1 MPCKEEEDEV
11 SGSTFGDMPKVMFFW
26 VMHVF
31 IGVDISIELGRPKM
45 DVEITDF
52 PSEKKYL

>member
-1 MPCKEEEDEV
+1 MDKCILIID
-11 SGSTFGDMPKVMFFW
+11 DNDQKVNVRSLKMQ
-26 VMHVF
+26 VKGHCNLDV
-31 IGVDISIELGRPKM
+31 IDISIELGRPKM

>member
-1 MPCKEEEDEV
+1 MRGVGTLRAASEENTLGYNLTL
-11 SGSTFGDMPKVMFFW
+11 SRKGL
-26 VMHVF
+26 
-31 IGVDISIELGRPKM
+31 DISIELGRPKM

>member
-1 MPCKEEEDEV
+1 MRGRDVCV
-11 SGSTFGDMPKVMFFW
+11 QRPKFLLPQ
-26 VMHVF
+26 
-31 IGVDISIELGRPKM
+31 IAPISPKGLDISIELGRPKM

>member
-1 MPCKEEEDEV
+1 MSFDIRQKN
-11 SGSTFGDMPKVMFFW
+11 
-26 VMHVF
+26 
-31 IGVDISIELGRPKM
+31 ISIELGRPKM

>member
-1 MPCKEEEDEV
+1 MRRVGTLRAASEENTRIII
-11 SGSTFGDMPKVMFFW
+11 SRKGL
-26 VMHVF
+26 
-31 IGVDISIELGRPKM
+31 DISIELGRPKM

>member
-1 MPCKEEEDEV
+1 M
-11 SGSTFGDMPKVMFFW
+11 SGESRDVACSVRGFLLTQIPPIPPK
-26 VMHVF
+26 
-31 IGVDISIELGRPKM
+31 GLDISIELGRPKM

>member
-1 MPCKEEEDEV
+1 MRCYGQFERL
-11 SGSTFGDMPKVMFFW
+11 
-26 VMHVF
+26 
-31 IGVDISIELGRPKM
+31 DISIELGRPKM